1 MRINKSFKHLSI
13 SLTAALHLT
22 TAVRAA
28 RTALGYAMAVQTLSQ
43 LTETAL
49 KTDQPAMALPTE
61 AAAALPTIVASH
73 PLNAA
78 LGGKLTLLRLMNDEA
93 RY

>member
-1 MRINKSFKHLSI
+1 
-13 SLTAALHLT
+13 
-22 TAVRAA
+22 
-28 RTALGYAMAVQTLSQ
+28 
-43 LTETAL
+43 
-49 KTDQPAMALPTE
+49 
-61 AAAALPTIVASH
+61 LPTIVASH